1 MKISLLIFILLFS
14 SQVFSTPQIPDTL
27 VYDGKKYDFDLD
39 YFSPAHKYFHKNDFV
54 APKES
59 VITTAN
65 YYPFIFTYE
74 IINSNLYLTDVNIYV
89 KGKNT
94 YLQVKSVFKD
104 YFPNYDKIL
113 MNVNQIV
120 IIPNGEIISTDTNGW
135 SDSYNSK
142 YLIFQF
148 TKGKV
153 TKSLNLTH
161 EEYLNE
167 CKNQFQDYKTTR
179 EFKSLIKSAKFNEE
193 LNIHNKIYPFE
204 LNLTAKQYMEKRIFY
219 YLDHIR

>member
-1 MKISLLIFILLFS
+1 MKISLLIFIFFFS
-14 SQVFSTPQIPDTL
+14 TQVFSTPQISDTL
-27 VYDGKKYDFDLD
+27 VYGGKKHDLDKD
-39 YFSPAHKYFHKNDFV
+39 YFSPAHKYFHEKGFV
-54 APKES
+54 APKD
-59 VITTAN
+59 VILTTGN
-65 YYPFIFTYE
+65 YYTFIFTYE
-74 IINSNLYLTDVNIYV
+74 IINFNLYLTDVNIYV
-89 KGKNT
+89 KGINT

-104 YFPNYDKIL
+104 YFPNDDKIL

-120 IIPNGEIISTDTNGW
+120 IIPNGEIISTDTNEW

-148 TKGKV
+148 SKGKV

-179 EFKSLIKSAKFNEE
+179 EFKSLIKSAKFN
-193 LNIHNKIYPFE
+193 
-204 LNLTAKQYMEKRIFY
+204 
-219 YLDHIR
+219 